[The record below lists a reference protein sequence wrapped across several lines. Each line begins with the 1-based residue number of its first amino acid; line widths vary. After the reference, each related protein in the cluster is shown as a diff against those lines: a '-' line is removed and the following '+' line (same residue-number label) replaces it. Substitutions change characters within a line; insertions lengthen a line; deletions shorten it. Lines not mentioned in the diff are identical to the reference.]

1 MENALIN
8 SNLPDLFR
16 AVVSET
22 DLYEQKQSEILEKYA
37 KRFDIF
43 NADFST
49 YKFRP
54 HSIFNLMT
62 GLPKPLTERQT
73 ETLNAYQI
81 KIEEGKQLTQKQYE
95 DYGSLLAKK
104 NAKPVL
110 SSYAIKWLKS
120 IYKEVVFNRTN
131 EIKSMYLD
139 KGIAVEN
146 TAIELFSE
154 VFGVEYRKNKIRY
167 ENDFFSGEPD
177 IVTADEVI
185 DIKSSWDFTSFPML
199 DEEVE
204 NINYYYQL
212 QAYMDIMGYQ
222 NSKLIYILV
231 DTPDEIINDYKRK
244 VSWQIGLISD
254 ELTYDLPD
262 DLNFEIER
270 NMRYQDIPK
279 NARIKI
285 FDIERNDVIINLMHH
300 QIDLARNFLKTLKTD

>member
-1 MENALIN
+1 MENTLIN
-8 SNLPDLFR
+8 SNLPDLAR

-22 DLYEQKQSEILEKYA
+22 DLYQQRQNEILENYA

-54 HSIFNLMT
+54 HSVFNLMT
-62 GLPKPLTERQT
+62 GLPKPLTDRQK

-81 KIEEGKQLTQKQYE
+81 KIEEGKQLTPKQYE
-95 DYGSLLAKK
+95 DYGSLLSRK
-104 NAKPVL
+104 NAKPTL
-110 SSYAIKWLKS
+110 SSSSIKWLKS

-146 TAIELFSE
+146 KAIELFSE
-154 VFGVEYRKNKIRY
+154 VFGVEYNKNKTRY
-167 ENDFFSGEPD
+167 DNEFFSGEPD
-177 IVTADEVI
+177 IVTAEEVI

-212 QAYMDIMGYQ
+212 QAYMDVLGLQ
-222 NSKLIYILV
+222 KSKLIYILV

-244 VSWQIGLISD
+244 LSWQIGLISD
-254 ELTYDLPD
+254 ELTYDLPE

-270 NMRYQDIPK
+270 NMKYQDIPK

-285 FDIERNDVIINLMHH
+285 FEIERNDVIIDIMHQQIKSARVFLQSLQNL
-300 QIDLARNFLKTLKTD
+300 